1 MRLRIPMSVVCA
13 LLLTAFS
20 TAAQQFTPYGEIERK
35 SAIFEP
41 RPSFDTAPVTIRIVS
56 VVYRIPR
63 NYLSVLEP
71 AIPTLKL
78 SWPGLEPLTPENEK
92 CFGTIAQ
99 SERAGCT
106 SFSFL
111 MLGSRGTG
119 TGGRALTNS
128 EMFENF
134 RKGTRALTSTGQR
147 GPLDYDIYSIG
158 PEESRI
164 EGYRKV
170 DGDIFFT
177 CQFSGPESRKRG
189 GVCDDMFRL
198 DDMNHLQFYFRLHQI
213 EHVPDIEDRMRK
225 IMAEFVI
232 KGD

>member
-71 AIPTLKL
+71 ALPTLKL

-92 CFGTIAQ
+92 CFGSIAQ

-111 MLGSRGTG
+111 MHGSRGPG
-119 TGGRALTNS
+119 PGGRALTNS
-128 EMFENF
+128 EIFENF
-134 RKGTRALTSTGQR
+134 RRNSKTLTWQP
-147 GPLDYDIYSIG
+147 GPSGYDIYSLG

-177 CQFSGPESRKRG
+177 CQFSGPESRKQG
-189 GVCDDMFRL
+189 GVCRDMFRL
-198 DDMNHLQFYFRLHQI
+198 DDMNHLSFYFRLPQI
-213 EHVPDIEDRMRK
+213 EHVPEIEGRMRK
-225 IMAEFVI
+225 FMAGFVI
-232 KGD
+232 EQD